1 MKLVTY
7 NIQYSLG
14 KDGNYNIERIADAV
28 RGADI
33 IALQEVTRNFSQ
45 LPDKDQPARIAQLLT
60 DYYWVYGPAVD
71 LDASE
76 RDANGK
82 LLNKRAQFGNMLL
95 AKWPILSSRL
105 LLLPRMRTYD
115 KTNFQC
121 GMLEGVVDLPAGS
134 LRVYS
139 THLNHNNPAERIAQ
153 IEFILS
159 KLHNGPYEGGTI
171 SGTEASN
178 ISFELREVLLPEEFV
193 VLGDCNLKPDSA
205 EYTRIVGEMDY
216 YYGSRITA
224 QHLVDTWVQSG
235 HAKDSGV
242 TWYDKPENSTTKSRL
257 DYGFVSAG
265 LASKVKQAWI
275 DNEAIGSD
283 HQPTWFELDL

>member
-1 MKLVTY
+1 MKFVTY

-14 KDGNYNIERIADAV
+14 KDGTCDLERIAESV

-45 LPDKDQPARIAQLLT
+45 LPDADQPAKIAELLP
-60 DYYWVYGPAVD
+60 DYYWVYGPPVD
-71 LDASE
+71 VDASE
-76 RDANGK
+76 CDANGHVT
-82 LLNKRAQFGNMLL
+82 NKRAQSGNMLL

-115 KTNFQC
+115 KANFQC
-121 GMLEGVVDLPAGS
+121 GMLEGVIDCPSGP

-139 THLNHNNPAERIAQ
+139 IHLNHMNPAERIAQ
-153 IEFILS
+153 IDFMLS
-159 KLHNGPYEGGTI
+159 KLFDAPREGGSV
-171 SGTEASN
+171 SGSEVSKIAS
-178 ISFELREVLLPEEFV
+178 ELRDVPLPEDFV
-193 VLGDCNLKPDSA
+193 VLGDCNLTPDSD
-205 EYTRIVGEMDY
+205 EYTRIVGENDY
-216 YYGSRITA
+216 YYGSRIVA

-235 HAKDSGV
+235 HSQDSGV
-242 TWYDKPENSTTKSRL
+242 TWYDMTEDSASELRL

-265 LASKVKQAWI
+265 LASKVKRAWI
-275 DNEAIGSD
+275 DNEAPGSD